1 MKQNMAM
8 QLIRLFFLVLTTF
21 SMGASMLF
29 SSGCQ
34 QAVILLDSPQYHY
47 RTGLKFLETGKF
59 SQAEAEFLTALRLD
73 RNYAPAEVG
82 LGLVLGSR
90 GETEAA
96 LEHIRR
102 ARELF
107 EQENVSGQ

>member
-1 MKQNMAM
+1 MKATVATPM
-8 QLIRLFFLVLTTF
+8 IRLFFLILTTF
-21 SMGASMLF
+21 SLGASLLL
-29 SSGCQ
+29 SSGCR

-59 SQAEAEFLTALRLD
+59 SQAESEFLTALRLD

-82 LGLVLGSR
+82 LGLVFGSR
-90 GETEAA
+90 GETAAA

-102 ARELF
+102 AKKLF
-107 EQENVSGQ
+107 EQETASGQ